1 MWKREEKPE
10 KGPGGD
16 FVAGLKAKEKGFEVW
31 CRKMIVAAYKG
42 IRRGHWK
49 KVVKRALLVL
59 VIVVGILMSG
69 RYLFSDELE
78 VTFHHLYSPKIL
90 GTDNTRL
97 VVLSDLHNREFG
109 PDNRTLIQQIASLE
123 PDLIIMAGDM
133 VNAYEDDL
141 DVILHLCDGL
151 LKIAPV
157 YYGPGNHE
165 NHLFYEKDSP
175 LESLLAEKGVHVLVN
190 RAEEVTIHKTP
201 FLIGG
206 LTTAPEGYEE
216 YGAGFIEEYEKS
228 SDFKLLIAHYP
239 GLYYDALSDTEIDL
253 GICGHYHGGLVRLP
267 VLEGLYHGDV
277 GFLPKYSGG
286 MYSLPNSTIFVSRG
300 MEDHSGFPRINNR
313 PELAVIDVNG
323 RQETNG

>member
-1 MWKREEKPE
+1 MWKREKKPE
-10 KGPGGD
+10 GNPGEDHIRGW
-16 FVAGLKAKEKGFEVW
+16 KAKEKGFEVW

-42 IRRGHWK
+42 IRRGYWK
-49 KVVKRALLVL
+49 KVVKRILLAL
-59 VIVVGILMSG
+59 VIVVGIFLWG
-69 RYLFSDELE
+69 RHMLSDELE

-90 GTDNTRL
+90 GTDNIRL
-97 VVLSDLHNREFG
+97 AVLSDLHNREFG
-109 PDNRTLIQQIASLE
+109 TDNKMLIRQIAVLE

-141 DVILHLCDGL
+141 DKIQHLCDEL

-165 NHLFYEKDSP
+165 NYLFYEKGSP
-175 LESLLAEKGVHVLVN
+175 LESLLMEKGVHVLVN
-190 RAEEVTIHKTP
+190 RAETVTIHKTP

-216 YGAGFIEEYEKS
+216 FGAEFIEEYEKS
-228 SDFKLLIAHYP
+228 SEFKLLIAHYP
-239 GLYYDALSDTEIDL
+239 SLYYEALSDTEIDL

-267 VLEGLYHGDV
+267 VLGGLYHGDV

-286 MYSLPNSTIFVSRG
+286 MFSLPHSTIFVSRG

-313 PELAVIDVNG
+313 PELAVIDING
-323 RQETNG
+323 RQETDG

>member
-1 MWKREEKPE
+1 MWKREKKPE
-10 KGPGGD
+10 GNPGEEHIKGW
-16 FVAGLKAKEKGFEVW
+16 KAKEKGFEVW

-42 IRRGHWK
+42 IRRGYWK
-49 KVVKRALLVL
+49 KAVKRILLAL
-59 VIVVGILMSG
+59 VIVVGIFLLG
-69 RYLFSDELE
+69 RHMLSDELE

-97 VVLSDLHNREFG
+97 AVLSDLHNREFG
-109 PDNRTLIQQIASLE
+109 TDNEALIRQIAVLE

-141 DVILHLCDGL
+141 DKILHLCDEL

-165 NHLFYEKDSP
+165 NHLFYEKGSP
-175 LESLLAEKGVHVLVN
+175 LESLLVEKGVHVLVN
-190 RAEEVTIHKTP
+190 RAETVTIHKTP

-216 YGAGFIEEYEKS
+216 YGAEFIEEYEKS
-228 SDFKLLIAHYP
+228 REFKLLIAHYP
-239 GLYYDALSDTEIDL
+239 SLYYEALADVEIDL

-267 VLEGLYHGDV
+267 VLGGLYHGDV

-286 MYSLPNSTIFVSRG
+286 MFSLPHSTIFVSREIG
-300 MEDHSGFPRINNR
+300 RAQRIST
-313 PELAVIDVNG
+313 D
-323 RQETNG
+323 Q

>member
-1 MWKREEKPE
+1 MWKREKKPE
-10 KGPGGD
+10 GNPGEDHIRGW
-16 FVAGLKAKEKGFEVW
+16 KAKEKGFEVW

-42 IRRGHWK
+42 IRRGYWK
-49 KVVKRALLVL
+49 KVVKRILLAL
-59 VIVVGILMSG
+59 VIVVGIFMWG
-69 RYLFSDELE
+69 RHMLSDELE

-90 GTDNTRL
+90 GTDNIRL

-109 PDNRTLIQQIASLE
+109 TDNKMLLRQIAVLE

-141 DVILHLCDGL
+141 DKIQHLCDEL

-165 NHLFYEKDSP
+165 NYLFYEKGSP
-175 LESLLAEKGVHVLVN
+175 LESLLMEKGVHVLVN
-190 RAEEVTIHKTP
+190 RAETVTIHKTP

-216 YGAGFIEEYEKS
+216 FGAEFIGEYEKS
-228 SDFKLLIAHYP
+228 SEFKLLIAHYP
-239 GLYYDALSDTEIDL
+239 SLYYEALSDTEIDL

-267 VLEGLYHGDV
+267 VLGGLYHGDV

-286 MYSLPNSTIFVSRG
+286 MFSLPHSTIFVSRG

-313 PELAVIDVNG
+313 PELAVIDING
-323 RQETNG
+323 RQETDG